1 MGRASNRKKAQRQAG
16 PGSRKARQSF
26 RPDAAAPYQP
36 AAATPPS
43 QLPDGLHEL
52 VQLARVRVEREAA
65 ALSAWHRGAEPVSAE
80 TPPWPENSLGDRLLR
95 DTYLGEAQD
104 APCLLTAQIPDAAVI
119 AANTGALEDRDERPG
134 PRGGLRRLSLDHPAV
149 SMLLGVLAPI
159 AQAELA
165 YGQATE
171 ATPYSIGTDWDDEGS
186 HFPVL
191 DAPVYLLGGRTLVD
205 TVRAAVGGDPLG
217 EVIEVLIPALDGAIP
232 GLDGRVATDA
242 LFGALAADYR
252 FEEPDDLAV
261 LERIEYPG
269 GNVLETLVTA
279 GAVPSADVLPTG
291 LAMLSALTRLCLN
304 RFGFGS
310 PAGNLT
316 APPYCVSGPRWPP
329 PPWQGR
335 HGGDDDA
342 DLAYCQRLQQHDAA
356 RACRTRRPRAR
367 DIGRAGP
374 GRRRDA
380 GRGPPLRPGPDHRPD
395 ADQGDSRGHLVGL
408 AVLHRPP
415 GPDG

>member
-16 PGSRKARQSF
+16 PGSRQARQSF
-26 RPDAAAPYQP
+26 RPDAAAPYQL

-43 QLPDGLHEL
+43 QLPGGLHEL

-104 APCLLTAQIPDAAVI
+104 APCLLTVQIPDAAVI
-119 AANTGALEDRDERPG
+119 AANTEHWKIAMSALVRAVVFDG
-134 PRGGLRRLSLDHPAV
+134 LSLDHPAV

-171 ATPYSIGTDWDDEGS
+171 ATPYSIGPDWDDEEPD
-186 HFPVL
+186 FPLL

-205 TVRAAVGGDPLG
+205 TVWAAVGDDPLG
-217 EVIEVLIPALDGAIP
+217 EVIEVLIPALYGAIP
-232 GLDGRVATDA
+232 GLDGRVAVDA

-304 RFGFGS
+304 DS
-310 PAGNLT
+310 
-316 APPYCVSGPRWPP
+316 VSV
-329 PPWQGR
+329 
-335 HGGDDDA
+335 
-342 DLAYCQRLQQHDAA
+342 LQRA
-356 RACRTRRPRAR
+356 T
-367 DIGRAGP
+367 
-374 GRRRDA
+374 
-380 GRGPPLRPGPDHRPD
+380 
-395 ADQGDSRGHLVGL
+395 
-408 AVLHRPP
+408 
-415 GPDG
+415 